1 MKRYITLMIVLLMAA
16 AASAQKPKTVEFSVD
31 GLPDQLLEYMN
42 KQTQDGSKQK
52 ENTKTVKSFRASYS
66 AMDEEMQR
74 RVTAA
79 YAYAV
84 KAKMR
89 ANPDMAEMTR
99 VLTTYATAPGGGQNL
114 DGWLQVM
121 DLYRKQNVKAKALT
135 DFVEFSDA
143 LLKDRVLYATNNSRW
158 TLAAGAVFRLAVD
171 GGAVKVYVD
180 APADLHYASSRDEGI
195 IYATTGCFDYKAG
208 TWTGNGG
215 RIDWSRTGLGKE
227 ACFATLGKYK
237 AEVKTPKWQADSVQF
252 VNTHYFS
259 QPIIGR
265 IEEKIENSMEPEKYS
280 YPRFRSYQRDFVIN
294 NIMPDVD
301 YSGSFMMNGAKF
313 ITASSKHAASM
324 IFRRDGKPQL
334 RVTALKFNITQQRL
348 VAENAQ
354 VAFYVGEEDSI
365 SNTGITVRYL
375 PEEHKVMMVNDPKR
389 NFYSPY
395 IDTYHELDIYS
406 DVITWNTNKT
416 DVEFSTL
423 ATGSVGSTVNFES
436 SSYYTYKKYREIQ
449 GIDSKSPVER
459 VFDYAE
465 TYGYNFGVERFSD
478 YIGLDMSQTLLMIH
492 NLSKSGLVSYNEITG
507 RVLVKDKLEHY
518 MKAYTKSKDYDY
530 DALAFES
537 SVRATDGAV
546 NARLDIE
553 ANDLTVRGV
562 SQFVVSDSQRVVIHP
577 RGGNIKVGRNRS
589 ISFDGRIDVGKFIMF
604 VTDADFSYETY
615 GFELPKVDSLF
626 FYVPMFDRPDSE
638 HMVMTPLYGLVGS
651 LQVDRPDNHSGL
663 TNNKQYPIFSSRENS
678 YVFYDKQAIREGRY
692 VRDRFYYTLHPFTIN
707 GLVKFVTD
715 SLQFNG
721 VLTSGGIFP
730 DITYPLSVQRDYY
743 LGFRV
748 ETPAGG
754 YPAYGGKGEYNGNI
768 SLDHYG
774 LQAKGGLDYLTSH
787 STSRSYLFLLDS
799 MLATTDT
806 FTVREEQGYPDV
818 KGGKTTVHWLPY
830 ADSMA
835 VATVKGGRPLSM
847 YHADASFRGR
857 FDLMPRGAEAA
868 GTAVVKEGS
877 LTSERFLMASRQMD
891 AEVSDFTLRS
901 TKLNSIAFTAHHV
914 RSHVDYDTRQAEL
927 TMPDGPQRTEL
938 QLVAQAAY
946 ADRFSWDMDRKVLDI
961 VNSQRM
967 TAEGMD
973 FMDIRQRLGKRHDMP
988 GVRFVSTDPAKGELA
1003 YHSLRSTYRYELGDL
1018 SSTGVFLLN
1027 VADAAIVPNADTVHI
1042 NRGGD
1047 MRVLNNA
1054 SMVFNRDSAWHMIV
1068 GADLIVASAGKFTGK
1083 GYNDY
1088 KNDTDKRQRIFFN
1101 DISVDGRG
1109 VTVAKGTI
1117 SDSASFQ
1124 ISSAFGFAGKVRL
1137 EGDRP
1142 WPHFDG
1148 GVRLL
1153 QPCIP
1158 KEQLGLLAYADYTD
1172 PEHVHVLVPELPTD
1186 WKGKRIAASILMDKN
1201 NLRPHSAFLTSEKV
1215 ADNELLSAH
1224 GVLTYLGDKK
1234 MYMIASEDKV
1244 ADPDAVVEPYLSL
1257 STEDCIVEGEGLVN
1271 LALRR
1276 TQASFYAYGTASV
1289 GLQSDVEDH
1298 LATVFGFTFPIDKSL
1313 VASLTDNLKEDLR
1326 LNPASPSTNAEMRH
1340 AMMYHLGA
1348 DKGGAAYAVYS
1359 ATGKMNAI
1367 PADMQSM
1374 LLFDHVR
1381 WQYSPSVGL
1390 YYDGKVNL
1398 LAADDK
1404 PLGIELRLKAQ
1415 ISKRGNSQQMIF
1427 YVEAAKDHWYFFK
1440 YDLGSSELT
1449 IYSSVGTW
1457 VDQVKALPLEQRK
1470 LEKEGLATF
1479 RYFIGNNSSEVPNW
1493 LSWFSKTVYSDDD
1506 GF

>member
-1 MKRYITLMIVLLMAA
+1 
-16 AASAQKPKTVEFSVD
+16 
-31 GLPDQLLEYMN
+31 
-42 KQTQDGSKQK
+42 
-52 ENTKTVKSFRASYS
+52 
-66 AMDEEMQR
+66 
-74 RVTAA
+74 
-79 YAYAV
+79 
-84 KAKMR
+84 
-89 ANPDMAEMTR
+89 
-99 VLTTYATAPGGGQNL
+99 
-114 DGWLQVM
+114 
-121 DLYRKQNVKAKALT
+121 
-135 DFVEFSDA
+135 
-143 LLKDRVLYATNNSRW
+143 
-158 TLAAGAVFRLAVD
+158 
-171 GGAVKVYVD
+171 
-180 APADLHYASSRDEGI
+180 
-195 IYATTGCFDYKAG
+195 
-208 TWTGNGG
+208 
-215 RIDWSRTGLGKE
+215 
-227 ACFATLGKYK
+227 
-237 AEVKTPKWQADSVQF
+237 
-252 VNTHYFS
+252 
-259 QPIIGR
+259 
-265 IEEKIENSMEPEKYS
+265 
-280 YPRFRSYQRDFVIN
+280 
-294 NIMPDVD
+294 
-301 YSGSFMMNGAKF
+301 
-313 ITASSKHAASM
+313 
-324 IFRRDGKPQL
+324 
-334 RVTALKFNITQQRL
+334 
-348 VAENAQ
+348 
-354 VAFYVGEEDSI
+354 
-365 SNTGITVRYL
+365 
-375 PEEHKVMMVNDPKR
+375 
-389 NFYSPY
+389 
-395 IDTYHELDIYS
+395 
-406 DVITWNTNKT
+406 
-416 DVEFSTL
+416 
-423 ATGSVGSTVNFES
+423 
-436 SSYYTYKKYREIQ
+436 
-449 GIDSKSPVER
+449 
-459 VFDYAE
+459 
-465 TYGYNFGVERFSD
+465 
-478 YIGLDMSQTLLMIH
+478 
-492 NLSKSGLVSYNEITG
+492 
-507 RVLVKDKLEHY
+507 
-518 MKAYTKSKDYDY
+518 
-530 DALAFES
+530 
-537 SVRATDGAV
+537 
-546 NARLDIE
+546 
-553 ANDLTVRGV
+553 
-562 SQFVVSDSQRVVIHP
+562 
-577 RGGNIKVGRNRS
+577 
-589 ISFDGRIDVGKFIMF
+589 
-604 VTDADFSYETY
+604 
-615 GFELPKVDSLF
+615 
-626 FYVPMFDRPDSE
+626 
-638 HMVMTPLYGLVGS
+638 
-651 LQVDRPDNHSGL
+651 
-663 TNNKQYPIFSSRENS
+663 
-678 YVFYDKQAIREGRY
+678 
-692 VRDRFYYTLHPFTIN
+692 
-707 GLVKFVTD
+707 
-715 SLQFNG
+715 
-721 VLTSGGIFP
+721 
-730 DITYPLSVQRDYY
+730 
-743 LGFRV
+743 
-748 ETPAGG
+748 
-754 YPAYGGKGEYNGNI
+754 
-768 SLDHYG
+768 
-774 LQAKGGLDYLTSH
+774 
-787 STSRSYLFLLDS
+787 
-799 MLATTDT
+799 
-806 FTVREEQGYPDV
+806 
-818 KGGKTTVHWLPY
+818 
-830 ADSMA
+830 
-835 VATVKGGRPLSM
+835 VKGGRPLSM

-901 TKLNSIAFTAHHV
+901 TKLNSVAFTAHHV

-1374 LLFDHVR
+1374 LLFDQVR

>member
-1 MKRYITLMIVLLMAA
+1 MNKILALSLAMLVSF
-16 AASAQKPKTVEFSVD
+16 ASFAQKPKAVEFATD

-52 ENTKTVKSFRASYS
+52 DNIKLIKSFRASYT
-66 AMDEEMQR
+66 AMDEQTQL

-79 YAYAV
+79 MNYAV

-89 ANPDMAEMTR
+89 ANPDMGEMTR
-99 VLTTYATAPGGGQNL
+99 VLTVYATAPGGSQNL
-114 DGWLQVM
+114 DGWLSAM
-121 DLYRKQNVKAKALT
+121 DLMRKKNAKAKALT
-135 DFVEFSDA
+135 DFVDFSST
-143 LLKDRVLYATNNSRW
+143 LLADRELYSTTGSRW
-158 TLAAGAVFRLAVD
+158 WLDAGAVFRLAAD
-171 GGAVKVYVD
+171 GGEVVVYVD
-180 APADLHYASSRDEGI
+180 MPANLHYASAKDEGV
-195 IYATTGCFDYKAG
+195 IYATTGRYRYKDNIWEG
-208 TWTGNGG
+208 DGG
-215 RIDWSRTGLGKE
+215 RIDWSRTGLGAE

-259 QPIIGR
+259 QPIMGR
-265 IEEKIENSMEPEKYS
+265 VEEKLENKQEPDKYS
-280 YPRFRSYQRDFVIN
+280 YPRFRSYQRDFVIKDV
-294 NIMPDVD
+294 MPDVD
-301 YSGSFMMNGAKF
+301 YNGSFMMNGGKF
-313 ITASSKHAASM
+313 VTASSKQAASLV
-324 IFRRDGKPQL
+324 FRREGKPQL
-334 RVTALKFNITQQRL
+334 RVTALKFSITQQRL

-354 VAFYVGEEDSI
+354 VAFYVGDEDSI
-365 SNTGITVRYL
+365 SNTGITVRYM
-375 PEEHKVMMVNDPKR
+375 PAEHKVLLVNDPKR

-395 IDTYHELDIYS
+395 IDSYHELDIYS
-406 DVITWNTNKT
+406 DVITWYTNKPN
-416 DVEFSTL
+416 VEFSTL
-423 ATGSVGSTVNFES
+423 ATGTAGGMVSFES
-436 SSYYTYKKYREIQ
+436 SNYYTYRKYREIQ

-459 VFDYAE
+459 VYDYAE
-465 TYGYNFGVERFSD
+465 TYGYNFNIERFSD
-478 YIGLDMSQTLLMIH
+478 YIGLDMSQTMLMIH
-492 NLSKSGLVSYNEITG
+492 NLSKNGLVSFNEITG
-507 RVLVKDKLEHY
+507 RVLVKDKLEDY
-518 MKAYTKSKDYDY
+518 MKAHTKARDFDY

-537 SVRATDGAV
+537 SLRATDGSV
-546 NARLDIE
+546 NARLNIDD
-553 ANDLTVRGV
+553 NDLSVRGV
-562 SQFVVSDSQRVVIHP
+562 EQFVVSDSQRVVVHP
-577 RGGNIKVGRNRS
+577 RGGRIKVGRNRS
-589 ISFDGRIDVGKFIMF
+589 ISFDGRIDVGRFIMF
-604 VTDADFSYETY
+604 VSSADFSYERY
-615 GFELPKVDSLF
+615 SFELPQVDSLF

-651 LQVDRPDNHSGL
+651 LEVDKPDNHSGL
-663 TNNKQYPIFSSRENS
+663 TSNKQYPIFNSREES
-678 YVFYDKQAIREGRY
+678 HVYYDKQAIREGRY
-692 VRDRFYYTLHPFTIN
+692 VRDRFYYTLHPFTISS
-707 GLVKFVTD
+707 LVKFVTD

-754 YPAYGGKGEYNGNI
+754 YPAYGGKGEYKGNI

-818 KGGKTTVHWLPY
+818 KGGKTSVHWLPY

-847 YHADASFRGR
+847 YHADCSFRGR

-868 GTAVVKEGS
+868 GTAIVKEGTLES
-877 LTSERFLMASRQMD
+877 DRFLMASRQMD
-891 AEVSDFTLRS
+891 AEVSNFTLRS
-901 TKLNSIAFTAHHV
+901 RKLNAIAFTANNV

-927 TMPDGPQRTEL
+927 TMPNGPQRTEL
-938 QLVAQAAY
+938 QLVAEAAY
-946 ADRFSWDMDRKVLDI
+946 ADRFNWDMDRRVLDI
-961 VNSQRM
+961 TNSQRL

-973 FMDIRQRLGKRHDMP
+973 FMDIRQRLGKRHDLP
-988 GVRFVSTDPAKGELA
+988 GVRFVSTDPKRDELG
-1003 YHSLRSTYRYELGDL
+1003 YHSLHSTYKYEVGDL
-1018 SSTGVFLLN
+1018 SSTGVFLLT
-1027 VADAAIVPNADTVHI
+1027 VADAAIAPNADSVHI
-1042 NRGGD
+1042 NRGGE

-1054 SMVFNRDSAWHMIV
+1054 TIVFNQDSAWHQIV
-1068 GADLIVASAGKFTGK
+1068 GADLIVSSSRKYTGK

-1088 KNDTDKRQRIFFN
+1088 RNDTDKRQRIFLN

-1201 NLRPHSAFLTSEKV
+1201 NLRPHAAFLTAEKV
-1215 ADNELLSAH
+1215 ADNELLSAN

-1234 MYMIASEDKV
+1234 MYMIGSEDKV
-1244 ADPDAVVEPYLSL
+1244 SDPDAVVEPYLSL
-1257 STEDCIVEGEGLVN
+1257 STEDCIVEGEGLVS
-1271 LALRR
+1271 LAMRR

-1289 GLQSDVEDH
+1289 GIQSDVEDH
-1298 LATVFGFTFPIDKSL
+1298 LATVFGFTFPIDKTL
-1313 VASLTDNLKEDLR
+1313 VSAMADNIKEDLR
-1326 LNPASPSTNAEMRH
+1326 VNPASPSTNAEMRH

-1348 DKGGAAYAVYS
+1348 DKGAAAYAVYS
-1359 ATGKMNAI
+1359 ATGKLTSI
-1367 PADMQSM
+1367 PAAMQSM
-1374 LLFDHVR
+1374 LLFDQVR
-1381 WQYSPSVGL
+1381 WQYSPAVGL

-1398 LAADDK
+1398 LAVDDK
-1404 PLGIELRLKAQ
+1404 PLGVELRLKAQ
-1415 ISKRGNSQQMIF
+1415 ISKRGNAQQMTL
-1427 YVEAAKDHWYFFK
+1427 YVEAAKDHWYYFK
-1440 YDLGSSELT
+1440 YDLSSSELT

-1457 VDQVKALPLEQRK
+1457 VDQVKAIPLEQRK

-1479 RYFIGNNSSEVPNW
+1479 RYFIGNNSGEVPSW
-1493 LSWFSKTVYSDDD
+1493 LSWFSKTIYNDNGD
-1506 GF
+1506 